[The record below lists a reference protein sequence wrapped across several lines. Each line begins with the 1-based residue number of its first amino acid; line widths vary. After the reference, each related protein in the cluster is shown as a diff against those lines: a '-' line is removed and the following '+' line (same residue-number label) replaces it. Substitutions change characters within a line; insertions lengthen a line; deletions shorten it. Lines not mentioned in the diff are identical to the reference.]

1 MLQAQRIQSLNR
13 GCPMPARMTIAI
25 LMALSL
31 PTACAQ
37 EIPWGRYMVAGE
49 QAYEQGDYDEAEKQF
64 LRALKEA
71 ENFGEQD
78 SRLAKSL
85 QALATLYSLEDKHQ
99 EAVLLLQRAVAITE
113 KGLGPEHHTL
123 AAYLND
129 LAFTNTHQGKY
140 AEAEPLYLRA
150 LTIWEKAGRPEEDIH
165 LAIGLHNYAVLLQK
179 MDRNAEAE
187 KLEERSKAIWDNQ
200 QWGRPQRDR

>member
-1 MLQAQRIQSLNR
+1 
-13 GCPMPARMTIAI
+13 MPTRMIIT
-25 LMALSL
+25 MFVVLSPL
-31 PTACAQ
+31 TAYAQ
-37 EIPWGRYMVAGE
+37 ETAWKRYIDAG
-49 QAYEQGDYDEAEKQF
+49 QKATWQDRDEAEKPL

-78 SRLAKSL
+78 PRLAKSL
-85 QALATLYSLEDKHQ
+85 QALATLYRLEDKHQ

-129 LAFTNTHQGKY
+129 LAFTNTHQDKY

-165 LAIGLHNYAVLLQK
+165 LAISLHNYAVLLQK

-200 QWGRPQRDR
+200 QWGRTTARSLSC